1 MRSYQRWFSPSLQRE
16 MEMLVFGHG
25 GARMLVF
32 PTSCGRF
39 FEWEDRGMI
48 AALGHHL
55 REGWLQLF
63 CVDSVDVESWYCGW
77 AHPSGRVA
85 RHAAYDRYLLQEV
98 LPFSQ
103 QVNDNAFVIAAG
115 ASFGAYHAATFGLR
129 HPQLVQRIVA
139 MSGLYD
145 IRRFVDGYYDDNVYL
160 YNPIDFVPNE
170 HEPERLRALQQQ
182 DIILATGRED
192 TLMPSA
198 RALSAALWGRGI
210 GNALREWDGRAHDW
224 PFWHS
229 MITHYIGGHD

>member
-1 MRSYQRWFSPSLQRE
+1 MRSYQRWFSPCLQRE

-25 GARMLVF
+25 GARVLVF

-63 CVDSVDVESWYCGW
+63 CVDSVDVESWYCDW
-77 AHPSGRVA
+77 AHPSGRAA

-129 HPQLVQRIVA
+129 HPQHVRRIVA

-145 IRRFVDGYYDDNVYL
+145 IRRFADGYYDDNAYL
-160 YNPIDFVPNE
+160 YNPIDFIPNE
-170 HEPERLRALQQQ
+170 HEPERLHALQEQ

-198 RALSAALWGRGI
+198 RALSAALWERGI

-224 PFWHS
+224 PFWQR